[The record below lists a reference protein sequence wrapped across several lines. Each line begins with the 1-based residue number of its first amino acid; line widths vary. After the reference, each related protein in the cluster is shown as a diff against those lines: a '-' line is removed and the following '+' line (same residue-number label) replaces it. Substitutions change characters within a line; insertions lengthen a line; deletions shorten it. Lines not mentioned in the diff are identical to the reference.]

1 VRQHASQQYRQRE
14 FHTVRTR
21 TAIITFLVV
30 LVVVFA
36 WLLWPRDRAGG
47 EAPASSGPAQSSSIA
62 RGRELVLLADCAGCH
77 TTRGGARFA
86 GGRAIPTPFG
96 TFFSP
101 NITQDAQTGIGRW
114 TAEDF
119 WHALHNGYGPGRRLL
134 YPTFPYTNYTK
145 ISRRDAD
152 AMLAFLKT
160 IPAVHA
166 VNRRHELKFPYDQRW
181 LLTVWRGLFFRPGV
195 YEPDSRRGIAWNR
208 GAYLVQGVAHCS
220 ACHEARNALG
230 AIKSKDNPS
239 GGLVLSWYAP
249 ALTNSHEAGVQTW
262 SEAEIVSLLKS
273 GQSNSNIPGHQGST
287 FGPMAEVVY
296 ESLQRADEAE
306 LRAMATYLKSLP
318 ETGRTSYSGS
328 FTVPQSQL
336 PIMMSRGQ
344 QLYADNCARCHGDRG
359 EGLAPA
365 APALAGSRVVNMG
378 SSVDSIRIVLYGG
391 YAPGTDSNPRPFGM
405 PPFYPSLLSE
415 EIASVLT
422 FVRDSWGNGAR
433 PVSADEVEMN
443 MTGPLW

>member
-1 VRQHASQQYRQRE
+1 VRAR
-14 FHTVRTR
+14 TVIV
-21 TAIITFLVV
+21 AFLLV
-30 LVVVFA
+30 LIVAFA
-36 WLLWPRDRAGG
+36 WLLWPRDRADG
-47 EAPASSGPAQSSSIA
+47 EAPASLSHPQASLITH
-62 RGRELVLLADCAGCH
+62 GRELVVLADCAGCH
-77 TTRGGARFA
+77 TTRGGAPFA

-134 YPTFPYTNYTK
+134 YPTFPYTNYTR
-145 ISRRDAD
+145 ISRRDAE
-152 AMLAFLKT
+152 AMFAFLKT
-160 IPAVHA
+160 IGAVHA
-166 VNRRHELKFPYDQRW
+166 VNRRHELKFPYEQRW

-195 YEPDSRRGIAWNR
+195 YEADSSRDGAWNR

-239 GGLVLSWYAP
+239 GGLILSWYAP
-249 ALTNSHEAGVQTW
+249 SLTNSHEAGVQSWTQD
-262 SEAEIVSLLKS
+262 EIVRFLKS
-273 GQSNSNIPGHQGST
+273 GQSNSSLPAHRGWA

-296 ESLQRADEAE
+296 ESLQRTDDAE

-318 ETGRTSYSGS
+318 DTGQTSFYGTS
-328 FTVPQSQL
+328 TVPQSQVAA
-336 PIMMSRGQ
+336 MMSRGQ

-359 EGLAPA
+359 EGRDPA
-365 APALAGSRVVNMG
+365 APPLAGSRIVNMS
-378 SSVDSIRIVLYGG
+378 SSVDLIRMVLYGG
-391 YAPGTDSNPRPFGM
+391 FAPGTDLTPRPFGM
-405 PPFYPSLLSE
+405 PPFYPSLHSE
-415 EIASVLT
+415 EVASVLT
-422 FVRDSWGNGAR
+422 FIRDSWGNGAR

>member
-1 VRQHASQQYRQRE
+1 VRA
-14 FHTVRTR
+14 R
-21 TAIITFLVV
+21 TAIAAFLAV
-30 LVVVFA
+30 LIVAVA
-36 WLLWPRDRAGG
+36 WLLWPRDRADG
-47 EAPASSGPAQSSSIA
+47 EAPASLGPSQSDLIA
-62 RGRELVLLADCAGCH
+62 HGRELVLLADCEGCH

-96 TFFSP
+96 TFFSA
-101 NITQDAQTGIGRW
+101 NITQEAETGIGRW

-145 ISRRDAD
+145 ISRHDAA
-152 AMLAFLKT
+152 AMFAFLKT
-160 IPAVHA
+160 IRAVHA

-195 YEPDSRRGIAWNR
+195 YEIDARYDVAWNR

-249 ALTNSHEAGVQTW
+249 ALANSHEAGVQTW
-262 SEAEIVSLLKS
+262 SEDEIVSLLKS
-273 GQSNSNIPGHQGST
+273 GLSNSSVPGHQGAT

-296 ESLQRADEAE
+296 ESLQHADEAE

-318 ETGRTSYSGS
+318 DTGRSSYYGPSI
-328 FTVPQSQL
+328 VPPSQV
-336 PIMMSRGQ
+336 PIMMSKGQ

-359 EGLAPA
+359 EGRAPA
-365 APALAGSRVVNMG
+365 GPALAGSRVVNMS
-378 SSVDSIRIVLYGG
+378 SSVDSIRIILYGG
-391 YAPGTDSNPRPFGM
+391 YAPGTNSNPRPFGM
-405 PPFYPSLLSE
+405 PPFYPGLHSE

-422 FVRDSWGNGAR
+422 FIRDSWGNDAR
-433 PVSADEVEMN
+433 PVSADEVETN